1 MKTNAWKCLE
11 KKDRERISTSF
22 RRQKKCIR
30 YMLCFSDN
38 LPPRPPSASPEYT
51 HWMAEVDCIA
61 KGAEQRLLD
70 YLNRKSGKTY
80 DTLKFAMIQD
90 AAFED
95 LDGKFSHINGS
106 KGLTPEDFDM
116 LKKSS

>member
-1 MKTNAWKCLE
+1 
-11 KKDRERISTSF
+11 
-22 RRQKKCIR
+22 
-30 YMLCFSDN
+30 
-38 LPPRPPSASPEYT
+38 
-51 HWMAEVDCIA
+51 MAEVDRIA

-70 YLNRKSGKTY
+70 YLNRKSGKTH